1 MTAGDE
7 VFGSRFSADSETSGT
22 ITDHTKAVYLT
33 LLGGLVVG
41 VLAAWLL
48 VPFAGLELGIAVAL
62 GGVAGV
68 ALAVSALIEISIA
81 RQALH
86 WSRIKRAAQRD
97 FQGFRRWASGD
108 GPMP

>member
-1 MTAGDE
+1 MATGDE
-7 VFGSRFSADSETSGT
+7 GFGSSFSADSETSGT
-22 ITDHTKAVYLT
+22 ITDHTKTVYLT

-68 ALAVSALIEISIA
+68 ALAVSALIVISFA
-81 RQALH
+81 RQALD

-97 FQGFRRWASGD
+97 PEGFRRWASGD

>member
-1 MTAGDE
+1 MATGDE
-7 VFGSRFSADSETSGT
+7 SFGSSFSADSETSGT
-22 ITDHTKAVYLT
+22 ITDHTRTVYLT
-33 LLGGLVVG
+33 LLGGLVG
-41 VLAAWLL
+41 VLAAWGL

-68 ALAVSALIEISIA
+68 ALAVSAWIVISFA

-86 WSRIKRAAQRD
+86 WARIKRAAQRYPE
-97 FQGFRRWASGD
+97 GFRRWASGD